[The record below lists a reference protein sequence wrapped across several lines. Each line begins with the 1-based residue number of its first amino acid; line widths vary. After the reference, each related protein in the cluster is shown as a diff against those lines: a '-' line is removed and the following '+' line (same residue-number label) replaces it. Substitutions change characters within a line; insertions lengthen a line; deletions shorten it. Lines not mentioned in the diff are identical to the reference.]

1 MALTVVVILIVGG
14 STILCL
20 ASIMAELANSVKYY
34 WMAARVRKNQAKN
47 IKAAKRRLAAAM
59 SGPNQQMYAAASAAQ
74 ADGRPSGRRNTIAL
88 SRVLTAAPV
97 DEEAAKV
104 RASCCCCCAA
114 AATAVTVAAAA
125 AAVAAAASRNP
136 LYCDA
141 HGAARPALAVSVVHG

>member
-59 SGPNQQMYAAASAAQ
+59 SGPTQQMYAAASAAQ
-74 ADGRPSGRRNTIAL
+74 ADGRPSSRRNTIAL

-97 DEEAAKV
+97 DEEVAKV
-104 RASCCCCCAA
+104 RTNCCCCCCCSCCCCI
-114 AATAVTVAAAA
+114 
-125 AAVAAAASRNP
+125 SRNP